1 MALEGRVDVAQIILL
16 GDISRHG
23 HARDVVGGNATSARG
38 GYNGR
43 RLGLARPRGELGGR
57 SGRGGIVGP
66 VGGSREQVGRS
77 RLTQKLAADG
87 RRGVGIQKGRGGGSR
102 WRDAVV
108 GLRRADG
115 GLDGVE
121 GVAILL
127 LPPRRMLAI

>member
-38 GYNGR
+38 GYEGR
-43 RLGLARPRGELGGR
+43 SLGLARPGGELSGR
-57 SGRGGIVGP
+57 SRRNGIVGP
-66 VGGSREQVGRS
+66 VGGGREQVGRS
-77 RLTQKLAADG
+77 RLTQKLATSG
-87 RRGVGIQKGRGGGSR
+87 HRGVGIQEGGGRGVSR
-102 WRDAVV
+102 RYSIV

-121 GVAILL
+121 SVAILL
-127 LPPRRMLAI
+127 LPPRRMLPI